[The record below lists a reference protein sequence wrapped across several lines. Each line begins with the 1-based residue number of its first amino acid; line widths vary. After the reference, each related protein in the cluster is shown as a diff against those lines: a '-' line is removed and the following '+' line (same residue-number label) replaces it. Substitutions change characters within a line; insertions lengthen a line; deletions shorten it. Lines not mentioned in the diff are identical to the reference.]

1 MKIIPDN
8 NGAAG
13 VYITLIVVLSMFAV
27 AYIVNDIVL
36 NGIRMNRS
44 HLDSTKAYYAA
55 ESGSE
60 RILWFVRKS
69 DPLAPFDPT
78 TAPGWQS
85 GYCLNFSAGNNM
97 ECNLNCDGM
106 ATSLY
111 SSLANG
117 SKYKIRYEFISGS
130 PDISSFLTTGV
141 YDDKTKRAVETKFEL

>member
-69 DPLAPFDPT
+69 DPIGPFDPT
-78 TAPGWQS
+78 VEPGWIS
-85 GYCLNFSAGNNM
+85 GHCLNFSNGTT
-97 ECNLNCDGM
+97 CNLNCDSMTTGLFSEL
-106 ATSLY
+106 T
-111 SSLANG
+111 NG